1 MLFRSLSIFP
11 VKFMKCSV
19 LWEIKLKKSS
29 KHGDDKGIRNRKETI
44 YHQFIQCLLKN
55 YREERIISFYADKLC
70 ISAKYLSVAIKE
82 VRGKS
87 ALDLINEAVILD
99 AKAQLKN
106 SDLTILQISDTLNF
120 TNPSFFAKYFKKH
133 TGMTPKEYRI
143 S

>member
-1 MLFRSLSIFP
+1 MS
-11 VKFMKCSV
+11 
-19 LWEIKLKKSS
+19 
-29 KHGDDKGIRNRKETI
+29 
-44 YHQFIQCLLKN
+44 LKN

>member
-1 MLFRSLSIFP
+1 MSTIAA
-11 VKFMKCSV
+11 
-19 LWEIKLKKSS
+19 LK
-29 KHGDDKGIRNRKETI
+29 
-44 YHQFIQCLLKN
+44 Y
-55 YREERIISFYADKLC
+55 SF
-70 ISAKYLSVAIKE
+70 SIKE